1 LKALIVDDHPLIQQ
15 ALTNVLLGVQP
26 HVEIAVASDCHRALE
41 MAGEGA
47 EPDLV
52 LLDLNLPGISGI
64 PALKL
69 WRTRFPAIPI
79 VVLSALDDQK
89 TILAAIAAGAAGYVP
104 KSSSNVVMAHALEL
118 VLAGGRYLPPEVL
131 APSGGSA
138 VSTARKAPTSADALG
153 LTDRQLDVL
162 RLLAKG
168 ASNKAICR
176 ELGLAERTVKA
187 HVTAV
192 MRSLNVSSRT
202 QAAVQAVRLGVAD
215 GSR

>member
-15 ALTNVLLGVQP
+15 ALANVLLGVQP
-26 HVEIAVASDCHRALE
+26 AVEVAVACDCQRALE
-41 MAGEGA
+41 MAGEGV

-69 WRTRFPAIPI
+69 WRSRFPAIPI

-104 KSSSNVVMAHALEL
+104 KSSSNEVMARALEL
-118 VLAGGRYLPPEVL
+118 VLAGGKYLPPEVL
-131 APSGGSA
+131 VASGARAPM
-138 VSTARKAPTSADALG
+138 TAQAPASLESLG
-153 LTDRQLDVL
+153 LTERQLAVL

-168 ASNKAICR
+168 ASNKSICR

-187 HVTAV
+187 HVTAI
-192 MRSLNVSSRT
+192 MRSLKVSSRT
-202 QAAVQAVRLGVAD
+202 QAAVEAVRLGVVD